1 MSSAFSYGS
10 FGDLIETARLAVKI
24 VRILRDGG
32 KMSRERLALAADL
45 QTLNSDLIILECV
58 ASGVPLDP
66 SCPRFLSVLLR
77 IRSEVDLCRAIL
89 AQFLENLSVPRGIL
103 GNIFL
108 AVVEDNEL
116 AKFRGLISV
125 PLNNI
130 HTLIL
135 TLNLWVP
142 LS

>member
-66 SCPRFLSVLLR
+66 SCSRFLSVLLR